1 MPTCSCTKTHCLGH
15 LETKHYKNLER
26 LAQHGN
32 SMNMQATWI
41 AGGRMATT
49 RHTGVVS
56 EQEWL
61 ALRENLGLSRQQAEI
76 IRHILR
82 GASDKE
88 IAEGMEISVSTVR
101 TYLHRLFRKFNLNDR
116 LKLAL
121 HVVACARRQQEGGLY
136 EDDPASDST

>member
-1 MPTCSCTKTHCLGH
+1 
-15 LETKHYKNLER
+15 
-26 LAQHGN
+26 
-32 SMNMQATWI
+32 
-41 AGGRMATT
+41 MATIGHT
-49 RHTGVVS
+49 RVVS

-88 IAEGMEISVSTVR
+88 IAERMEISVSTVR
-101 TYLHRLFRKFNLNDR
+101 TYMNRLFHKFHLNDR

-121 HVVACARRQQEGGLY
+121 HVVACAREQGLQRAGSQWA
-136 EDDPASDST
+136 DK

>member
-1 MPTCSCTKTHCLGH
+1 
-15 LETKHYKNLER
+15 
-26 LAQHGN
+26 
-32 SMNMQATWI
+32 
-41 AGGRMATT
+41 MATIGHT
-49 RHTGVVS
+49 RVVS

-88 IAEGMEISVSTVR
+88 IAERMEISVSTVR
-101 TYLHRLFRKFNLNDR
+101 TYMNRLFHKFHLNDR

-121 HVVACARRQQEGGLY
+121 HVVACAREQRLQRAGSQWA
-136 EDDPASDST
+136 DK

>member
-1 MPTCSCTKTHCLGH
+1 MAAIGH
-15 LETKHYKNLER
+15 
-26 LAQHGN
+26 
-32 SMNMQATWI
+32 
-41 AGGRMATT
+41 T
-49 RHTGVVS
+49 RVVS

-88 IAEGMEISVSTVR
+88 IAERMEISVSTVR
-101 TYLHRLFRKFNLNDR
+101 TYMNRLFHKFHLNDR

-121 HVVACARRQQEGGLY
+121 HVVACAREQGLQRQESQYQNE
-136 EDDPASDST
+136 